1 MLYKVVKHEVRTTC
15 RGGKYYRLYLQ
26 AEDCPVAEPETMVV
40 FDERQAKYAIE
51 HGVHGTVEEVRLDG
65 IYEHVRNPKVRRST
79 LNVFV
84 PINPENNLFIRDPR
98 EIAASIIN
106 NNYRKV

>member
-26 AEDCPVAEPETMVV
+26 AEDCPFAKPITIVE
-40 FDERQAKYAIE
+40 FDERNAKYVIE
-51 HGVHGTVEEVRLDG
+51 HGVHGTIKEVKLDG
-65 IYEHVRNPKVRRST
+65 VYEHIKNPKDRCSV

-84 PINPENNLFIRDPR
+84 PITKDNLFIQDPR
-98 EIAASIIN
+98 AIAANVVN